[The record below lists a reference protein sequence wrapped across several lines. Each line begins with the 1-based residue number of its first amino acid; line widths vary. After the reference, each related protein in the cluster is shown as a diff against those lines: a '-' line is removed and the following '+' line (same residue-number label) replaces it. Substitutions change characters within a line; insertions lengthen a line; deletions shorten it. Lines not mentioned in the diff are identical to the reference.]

1 MPFGVAS
8 KVSFGVRVRGR
19 LRLQAASHVRAP
31 RVQYCLP
38 RSHGNP
44 ALHPRFRGEIKLWG
58 CLQVH
63 QDQIWKARLMD
74 SVLSLKW

>member
-1 MPFGVAS
+1 MPFGIAS

-31 RVQYCLP
+31 RVAVWSS

-44 ALHPRFRGEIKLWG
+44 ALHPRFRG
-58 CLQVH
+58 
-63 QDQIWKARLMD
+63 
-74 SVLSLKW
+74 

>member
-1 MPFGVAS
+1 MPFGIAS

-19 LRLQAASHVRAP
+19 LRLQPASHVRAP

-38 RSHGNP
+38 ARTVILHCIRVFVPDNWRDQ
-44 ALHPRFRGEIKLWG
+44 ALG

-63 QDQIWKARLMD
+63 QDQIWKD
-74 SVLSLKW
+74 G